1 MEVCM
6 FGTEGFD
13 LWWLIP
19 IVLIGLCFFGARG
32 CCSGRRHRIEDR
44 PERNNEATSDS
55 ALDILNRRYARGEV
69 DDEEY
74 ERKRKAITQEK
85 KGETR

>member
-1 MEVCM
+1 ML
-6 FGTEGFD
+6 GTEGFD

-19 IVLIGLCFFGARG
+19 LILIALCFFGTRG
-32 CCSGRRHRIEDR
+32 CYFGRRHRLEGR
-44 PERNNEATSDS
+44 PEGNNETITDS
-55 ALDILNRRYARGEV
+55 ALDILSRRYARGEI

-74 ERKRKAITQEK
+74 ERKRKAITEGK